1 MAALS
6 RSRRRGAWRAP
17 RSRRSRIWG
26 IAGRGWGVENDA
38 AEVADFKKEVD
49 EGFDEAL
56 AEVSAAIAAVPLPA
70 AMTLPG
76 FEPLAPAD
84 GDDPDLSPP
93 QPAVPETNPLQ
104 ERLDLRGDDEDG
116 DDTITS
122 FAPDP
127 SIDWGPH
134 WPKLTRHD
142 DETERDT

>member
-1 MAALS
+1 M
-6 RSRRRGAWRAP
+6 
-17 RSRRSRIWG
+17 
-26 IAGRGWGVENDA
+26 EDDA

-49 EGFDEAL
+49 EDFDEVL

-76 FEPLAPAD
+76 LEPLAPAD
-84 GDDPDLSPP
+84 REDPDMPP
-93 QPAVPETNPLQ
+93 ERAVPEPNPLQ
-104 ERLDLRGDDEDG
+104 ERLDLRGDGEDG
-116 DDTITS
+116 DDAIDS

-142 DETERDT
+142 DEPSRGS